1 MKKMS
6 KKKTRKI
13 FLMVVVMVI
22 TAVVLVVETYAWFV
36 GISTVN
42 VGEFN
47 VKIESSGGLEISL
60 DGQTWK
66 KDSQILNVTGT
77 TIMATTGTGDHAY
90 AGHTNKYP
98 SNGLIPISSP
108 GLLDTSVSRLKFYQ
122 KSSLASTAGG
132 YRIVADRVDNYTVT
146 NNTLVSE
153 ADGYAVFDL
162 FIRNGL
168 GNEYNSDMTES
179 VYMLPNPVASV
190 GAGTNFG
197 AANSLRVAFFT
208 IGTMKSATASSNLND
223 LLAIKCTGSP
233 ANTTAKC
240 SDTAANRTTTWNI
253 WEPNDAVHTQPLVN
267 YFTSICKLRNS
278 NGSYSSSPC
287 TLATDNSSKPI
298 YAINNTITASDDVD
312 VYDGAAVNGY
322 TGSVTN
328 NLLRTYTS
336 YKTTTA
342 DSNDSNRES
351 LLKLPGN
358 SVTKVRVYVWLE
370 GQDVDNYDVITN
382 NNQISI
388 SFGLTK
394 DRFGLRTASSSP

>member
-1 MKKMS
+1 MS
-6 KKKTRKI
+6 KRKTRKI

-22 TAVVLVVETYAWFV
+22 TTVVLVVETYAWFV

-42 VGEFN
+42 VSEFN
-47 VKIESSGGLEISL
+47 VSISSSGGLEISL

-66 KDSQILNVTGT
+66 KDSQVLSVTGT
-77 TIMATTGTGDHAY
+77 TIMNNAY
-90 AGHTNKYP
+90 QNHTNKYP
-98 SNGLIPISSP
+98 TGGLIPISSP

-132 YRIVADRVDNYTVT
+132 YRIVAYRVDNYTVT
-146 NNTLVSE
+146 NNTRVSE

-179 VYMLPNPVASV
+179 IYMLPNPVAQIN
-190 GAGTNFG
+190 GTGTDYG
-197 AANSLRVAFFT
+197 AANSLRVAFYT
-208 IGTMKSATASSNLND
+208 IGTMKSATAGSNLSD
-223 LLAIKCTGSP
+223 LFAIKCTGSP

-253 WEPNDAVHTQPLVN
+253 WEPNDAIHTQSLVT
-267 YFTSICKLRNS
+267 YFTSICKTRNS
-278 NGSYSSSPC
+278 NGSYSTTPC
-287 TLATDNSSKPI
+287 TLATTNSSKPV
-298 YAINNTITASDDVD
+298 YAINDTIAASDDVD
-312 VYDGAAVNGY
+312 VYDGTGVNGY
-322 TGSVTN
+322 TDSVTN

-342 DSNDSNRES
+342 DSNDANRES
-351 LLKLPGN
+351 LLKIPGN
-358 SVTKVRVYVWLE
+358 SVTKVRVYIWLE
-370 GQDVDNYDVITN
+370 GQDVDNYDVITKN
-382 NNQISI
+382 SSINI

-394 DRFGLRTASSSP
+394 DRFGLRTASNSP